1 MHTYSPST
9 IHAAKV
15 TADYLAQY
23 GVHTGPTFANPD
35 TGALDPCAAA
45 YRAITGRTPG
55 WFTADDGAASIA
67 VLTLNEDAMDVIRL
81 ISDHLDTEPPVDP
94 ETQTVPD
101 YIEHLAFW
109 ADNTPPS
116 EVIGRILRAA
126 HAAEHATT
134 PTIRLAA

>member
-1 MHTYSPST
+1 MRAYSPST

-15 TADYLAQY
+15 TADYLAEY
-23 GVHTGPTFANPD
+23 GVHTGPNFANPH

-55 WFTADDGAASIA
+55 WFTADDEDTAIT
-67 VLTLNEDAMDVIRL
+67 VITLNDDAMDVIRL

-101 YIEHLAFW
+101 CIEHVASW
-109 ADNTPPS
+109 AAATPPS
-116 EVIGRILRAA
+116 EVIDRILRAA
-126 HAAEHATT
+126 HAAEHA

>member
-1 MHTYSPST
+1 MRTYSPST

-15 TADYLAQY
+15 TADYLAEY
-23 GVHTGPTFANPD
+23 GVHTGPNFADPH

-55 WFTADDGAASIA
+55 WFTANDGAASIA

-101 YIEHLAFW
+101 YIEHLAYW
-109 ADNTPPS
+109 VDNTPPS

-126 HAAEHATT
+126 HAAEHHATA
-134 PTIRLAA
+134 PTSLAA